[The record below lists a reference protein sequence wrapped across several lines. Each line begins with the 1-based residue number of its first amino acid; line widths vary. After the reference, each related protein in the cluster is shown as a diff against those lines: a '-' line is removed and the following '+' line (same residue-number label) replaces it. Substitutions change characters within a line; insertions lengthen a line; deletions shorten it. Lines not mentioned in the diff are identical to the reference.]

1 MQAKKD
7 AVAAERAAELKAAAH
22 GAKDNYAQ
30 AKFAKM
36 SNAYD
41 SISRKNGIITDPSQI
56 PNQERFDVGA
66 GNTGYGITN
75 AQTLAD
81 MYGQGKGGQGQDP
94 FGRNYHGQDAPV

>member
-1 MQAKKD
+1 MTPKQKMQAKKD
-7 AVAAERAAELKAAAH
+7 AAAAERAAELKAAAH

-41 SISRKNGIITDPSQI
+41 SISRKDGIITDPSQM
-56 PNQERFDVGA
+56 PNQEHFYVGA
-66 GNTGYGITN
+66 GNTGN

-81 MYGQGKGGQGQDP
+81 MYSQGRGGQGQDP
-94 FGRNYHGQDAPV
+94 FARKHHG